1 MPTLWK
7 RMCCAALLL
16 AALAALGACGTHET
30 PVMDENAL
38 RQALVGKTWTLR
50 RIVSR
55 DFADDPARTI
65 KFNADGTV
73 EGFGGC
79 NAFTGTYTLT
89 DDYLEFGTLTTS
101 AHKSCGPAEDEREYT
116 YMTYL
121 ATVRRINTQT
131 DPGELILLTESQSEM
146 RFTSGASEGLFW

>member
-1 MPTLWK
+1 
-7 RMCCAALLL
+7 MCCVALLL
-16 AALAALGACGTHET
+16 AILASLGACGSHEA

-55 DFADDPARTI
+55 DFDDDPAQTI

-73 EGFGGC
+73 QGFGGC
-79 NAFTGTYTLT
+79 NAFTGTYTLS
-89 DDYLEFGTLTTS
+89 DDNLEFGPMASTR
-101 AHKSCGPAEDEREYT
+101 KSCGPAEDEREYT

-121 ATVRRINTQT
+121 AKVRRVDTQT
-131 DPGELILLTESQSEM
+131 DADELVLLTENQSEM
-146 RFTSGASEGLFW
+146 RFTSGESGGLFW

>member
-1 MPTLWK
+1 MPNLWK

-16 AALAALGACGTHET
+16 AALASLGACGSHEA
-30 PVMDENAL
+30 PVMNENAL

-50 RIVSR
+50 KIVSR
-55 DFADDPARTI
+55 DFDDDPAQTI

-89 DDYLEFGTLTTS
+89 DDYLEFGPLAST
-101 AHKSCGPAEDEREYT
+101 HKSCGPAGDEREYT

-121 ATVRRINTQT
+121 AKVRRLDTQT
-131 DPGELILLTESQSEM
+131 DPDELVLLTENQSELK
-146 RFTSGASEGLFW
+146 FTAGDSGGLFW